1 MYETLKILEQQG
13 LLDKC
18 VKQGIVSITLAGHKF
33 IYETY
38 LKEKKKTIK
47 NSQAITNTSIITKT
61 DEKTIY
67 RIIKKMNWTNNKS
80 DLQLFP
86 L

>member
-1 MYETLKILEQQG
+1 MYETLKILEEQG

-18 VKQGIVSITLAGHKF
+18 VKQGIVSITLAGYKM

-38 LKEKKKTIK
+38 LREKKKRIK
-47 NSQAITNTSIITKT
+47 NSQAITNTSIITRT

-67 RIIKKMNWTNNKS
+67 KIIKKMS
-80 DLQLFP
+80 
-86 L
+86 